1 MRALLENLFSEV
13 RKISESVFFEADVKC
28 QQILPRPFQH
38 LTIERE
44 NEVIVSFYLE

>member
-1 MRALLENLFSEV
+1 MKTLLANVFSEV
-13 RKISESVFFEADVKC
+13 RKISESEFFEADVKC
-28 QQILPRPFQH
+28 QQILPRSFPK